1 MNRRISMW
9 LRGRGSPWR
18 PAAAVIATVSMML
31 ATVMG
36 PHFAGMRAQAVEPV
50 QTTTIPHT
58 KITGDG
64 NYFTFA
70 DNAWDPGNDVHT
82 WSKAPSDSLPAED
95 IWYTVRFFGS
105 AIDVY
110 AGKNRPMGK
119 VKYYID
125 GAEKGTY
132 SLYNASNI
140 NETKIA
146 SFTGLDE
153 GEHVFKAVATG
164 ERDTNSTNALIDCA
178 KVVVTHQPYVV
189 TGVTLDT
196 TSMTLGVGD
205 SKRISY
211 TVAPDY
217 ATIDD
222 MTYTSGDTSVA
233 TVGADGTVTA
243 VAPGATAITVA
254 STAAGISKTVDV
266 TVARMAP
273 NLTGGIVDPDT
284 QYTQKRFDEVKA
296 LTTNNRALKAW
307 KNDKVNSETRSPRS
321 APPSRT

>member
-1 MNRRISMW
+1 M
-9 LRGRGSPWR
+9 
-18 PAAAVIATVSMML
+18 
-31 ATVMG
+31 
-36 PHFAGMRAQAVEPV
+36 
-50 QTTTIPHT
+50 
-58 KITGDG
+58 
-64 NYFTFA
+64 
-70 DNAWDPGNDVHT
+70 
-82 WSKAPSDSLPAED
+82 
-95 IWYTVRFFGS
+95 
-105 AIDVY
+105 
-110 AGKNRPMGK
+110 
-119 VKYYID
+119 
-125 GAEKGTY
+125 
-132 SLYNASNI
+132 
-140 NETKIA
+140 
-146 SFTGLDE
+146 
-153 GEHVFKAVATG
+153 FKAVATG

-307 KNDKVNSETRSPRS
+307 KNDKVNSEISLAAVGTTVSNLTVTASDLTSQGGERHRQKQRHGHVHQVHQAYNGSYLATETRTARCRRHRDQPRS
-321 APPSRT
+321 ESNDILYQSGPIHGEGQSGAEHLGIVRHTEGRQGRAPTPPR

>member
-1 MNRRISMW
+1 M
-9 LRGRGSPWR
+9 
-18 PAAAVIATVSMML
+18 
-31 ATVMG
+31 
-36 PHFAGMRAQAVEPV
+36 
-50 QTTTIPHT
+50 
-58 KITGDG
+58 
-64 NYFTFA
+64 
-70 DNAWDPGNDVHT
+70 
-82 WSKAPSDSLPAED
+82 
-95 IWYTVRFFGS
+95 
-105 AIDVY
+105 
-110 AGKNRPMGK
+110 
-119 VKYYID
+119 
-125 GAEKGTY
+125 
-132 SLYNASNI
+132 
-140 NETKIA
+140 
-146 SFTGLDE
+146 
-153 GEHVFKAVATG
+153 
-164 ERDTNSTNALIDCA
+164 
-178 KVVVTHQPYVV
+178 V

-222 MTYTSGDTSVA
+222 MTSTSGDTSVA

-307 KNDKVNSETRSPRS
+307 KNDKVNSEISLAAVGTTVSNLTVTASDLTSSSPKATSRPRS
-321 APPSRT
+321 SSPPRHTTAAISATETRTARCPPPPRPTAPKATTSSTKAARSR